1 MPGYMRYASIKKIR
15 YKEIYFLVECLILV
29 PRKMRSFSLYA
40 FSLKWWHP
48 FQHHRSRLRKP
59 TFSWKRFIIHNQWEK
74 VGLRLKLGE
83 TKSCGS
89 LWRGNGQ
96 KAAGHQSCCRRLQGQ
111 IFRVI
116 TWSWNPP
123 PPMEISTVGHRP
135 RFAFT
140 PSCNI
145 KHLIYCRHNSSLV
158 CETLLTLILLRFL
171 TWAQKFP
178 RLGFGGH
185 TMQEDAGVKETFLL
199 LAWKGAIDT
208 LPVSSGLLLAV
219 WFF

>member
-1 MPGYMRYASIKKIR
+1 MLFP
-15 YKEIYFLVECLILV
+15 
-29 PRKMRSFSLYA
+29 
-40 FSLKWWHP
+40 LKWWHP
-48 FQHHRSRLRKP
+48 FQHRRSRLRKP
-59 TFSWKRFIIHNQWEK
+59 TFSWKRFIIYNQWEK

-145 KHLIYCRHNSSLV
+145 KHLIYCRPNSSLV
-158 CETLLTLILLRFL
+158 CETLLTLILSRFL

-185 TMQEDAGVKETFLL
+185 TMQRRLSCHWLGRELL
-199 LAWKGAIDT
+199 ILSPFHLDLFSLCDFFFKDPYLLQLEFSGCSMKWKCSSMEKKIDSQ
-208 LPVSSGLLLAV
+208 SSQSAFHRG
-219 WFF
+219 